1 MSVSISALKLEDTEG
16 DNSFANLANDT
27 WLKMTERTQEVATW
41 NGFHDRIVYTPNDLR
56 AIARAN
62 PDHAEWLNDL
72 ADNWG
77 GGVLS

>member
-1 MSVSISALKLEDTEG
+1 MTVQISPVKLEGLEDRLSWASLSNG
-16 DNSFANLANDT
+16 Q
-27 WLKMTERTQEVATW
+27 WLKMTERTPEVQTW

-62 PDHAEWLNDL
+62 PDEAEWLNDL